1 MANESRRERER
12 ERETG
17 MTKMRERER
26 EKGMVSEEGGEER
39 ERQIR
44 LTE

>member
-1 MANESRRERER
+1 
-12 ERETG
+12 

-26 EKGMVSEEGGEER
+26 EKGIVPEEGGEER